1 MCTLLYTVSPFAA
14 DEVTEKVDSFGNLEE
29 GESSS
34 VGGLLDINEK
44 ETDPRVKEV
53 GCRNDGIS
61 NCIEIYDYM
70 VMNIHVG
77 LSVCGILFCLQIFRY
92 TSKQLESQSL
102 IRSVG
107 MCRLSM

>member
-1 MCTLLYTVSPFAA
+1 M
-14 DEVTEKVDSFGNLEE
+14 TERVDSAGDLEE

-34 VGGLLDINEK
+34 VRSSVDIKKK
-44 ETDPRVKEV
+44 ETDPRVKEEV

-92 TSKQLESQSL
+92 TNKQLESHTL

-107 MCRLSM
+107 VCWLSFVDIPLLTKL